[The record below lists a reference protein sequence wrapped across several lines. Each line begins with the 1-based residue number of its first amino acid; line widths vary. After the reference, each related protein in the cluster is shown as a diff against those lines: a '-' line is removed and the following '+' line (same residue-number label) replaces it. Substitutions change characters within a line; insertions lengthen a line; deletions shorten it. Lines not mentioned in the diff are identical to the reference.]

1 VEKVLEGKIVKNLK
15 LGNDGKLLATVLYQ
29 Q

>member
-15 LGNDGKLLATVLYQ
+15 LGNDRKLLENVLYQ